1 MSKRSVA
8 SAVSRYLSRRSSAAS
23 DAQSEGSIDEHQ
35 PLHSPRRSSGGS
47 LSNARRISPL
57 NIFDSEAE
65 TDLLRRAST
74 FAISEGGRRNSRKEG
89 RASTLKNGLGMEAG
103 LLVGP
108 PKGKA
113 RGSILGGVK
122 LPALDDPVC
131 EAGDPKG
138 KTAKKGKSFVLDVE
152 TASNCRTQVRGRMQ
166 RMQARSQRK
175 REDNLQDKRFNA
187 LPQDE
192 RESMHRVF
200 LRFDVYSSGSLD
212 FPEVT
217 SCLRDL
223 GLAGTNSNEKREIS
237 RICRDVAAVANVT
250 HSAVMNHRTKS
261 DQHFTQAQSQG
272 KIIRQKQRLEMKRQ
286 RAAQRQ
292 RRGSEQ
298 SAAKAAAS
306 GDPSAEPKTLNP
318 FAAIAAAVEK
328 VADETDGP
336 QVKDELAKA
345 KSEDRAKH
353 DVKSPSSTRGDLTN
367 RGEGRNSATGDE
379 ASAISGS
386 DSELLSSSASQNS
399 GSELVEQRTASDD
412 DLDSDFKFDFLT
424 FALMVVPQVR
434 QRLTDL
440 QSNKMLRYFC
450 HFDRAGQGKLT
461 IPQCLEVGRC
471 IGIDQ
476 HGFMQA
482 LESKGN
488 GADTL
493 VEFDAFASSIFKSRE
508 QAERLARERELQIR
522 DLTGIDHVLFG
533 EFRLIIIQL
542 HEVFMNLSE
551 EVGSVG
557 TTAVRVLTYAN
568 CLGAV
573 REQRP

>member
-1 MSKRSVA
+1 
-8 SAVSRYLSRRSSAAS
+8 
-23 DAQSEGSIDEHQ
+23 
-35 PLHSPRRSSGGS
+35 
-47 LSNARRISPL
+47 
-57 NIFDSEAE
+57 
-65 TDLLRRAST
+65 
-74 FAISEGGRRNSRKEG
+74 
-89 RASTLKNGLGMEAG
+89 
-103 LLVGP
+103 
-108 PKGKA
+108 
-113 RGSILGGVK
+113 
-122 LPALDDPVC
+122 
-131 EAGDPKG
+131 
-138 KTAKKGKSFVLDVE
+138 
-152 TASNCRTQVRGRMQ
+152 
-166 RMQARSQRK
+166 
-175 REDNLQDKRFNA
+175 
-187 LPQDE
+187 
-192 RESMHRVF
+192 
-200 LRFDVYSSGSLD
+200 
-212 FPEVT
+212 
-217 SCLRDL
+217 
-223 GLAGTNSNEKREIS
+223 
-237 RICRDVAAVANVT
+237 
-250 HSAVMNHRTKS
+250 
-261 DQHFTQAQSQG
+261 
-272 KIIRQKQRLEMKRQ
+272 
-286 RAAQRQ
+286 
-292 RRGSEQ
+292 
-298 SAAKAAAS
+298 
-306 GDPSAEPKTLNP
+306 
-318 FAAIAAAVEK
+318 
-328 VADETDGP
+328 
-336 QVKDELAKA
+336 VKDELAKA
-345 KSEDRAKH
+345 KSEDRAKQ
-353 DVKSPSSTRGDLTN
+353 DVKSPSSIRGDLTN

-573 REQRP
+573 REIGLMPSNPRERQDVENILSYHEQVEEDGDDDSDSDVGGEKTLVQLEIDDLYNQEFSFSAFVQVLKKIRKYLTTLQVAEARRSFQSYDKDRSGALSIAEISSLLEEVGCVPHSRKEQEELAQLIHSVDNDGNGSIDFEEFQDLIQRIEEKFSAMRYEEEVEYALSAGFAEMQLSEFRGIFDMFDADGSRSLDREEVRLCLTALQKPVSGEAFENAFHILDADQSGSLEFLEFIDFMKLLRDGEGIFAEDQQHRLAEQAIWLEDRVLRSALGHLNISKSFLYSVDRDKLIDLFCVSFVIKPKDLFQDKLNIRSTQELFAYAKNMYASDSAGMGF